1 MQKVKHWIFA
11 LSAISIG
18 LAASTGFAT
27 WKITSNNK
35 NSVDFTINA
44 DGDVTEDESSSIQI
58 NGIQKTTLM
67 NEGFQG
73 EGINTPSIWKVSNS
87 DPIGYSIVPTGTIK
101 VSLTLI
107 RPHDGLKLV
116 FSTMRGNN
124 SSVPEIYNLFRTLES
139 VTSSEKDRT
148 LKEQKRNPETAT
160 DSDKSGSHSVVLS
173 IPDSWSDQIKTVE
186 ITYRFN
192 LDNLKIKDQ
201 TTQAIRGNV
210 FQYTNFSK
218 TSLLVGY
225 AKEATE

>member
-44 DGDVTEDESSSIQI
+44 DGDVTEGESSYIQI
-58 NGIQKTTLM
+58 NGIQKTPLL

-73 EGINTPSIWKVSNS
+73 DGIDTPNIWNVSNS
-87 DPIGYSIVPTGTIK
+87 DPIGYPIVPTGTIK
-101 VSLTLI
+101 VNLTLT

-116 FSTMRGNN
+116 FSTIRGNN
-124 SSVPEIYNLFRTLES
+124 SSVPDIYNLFRTLES
-139 VTSSEKDRT
+139 VTSSEPDRT

-160 DSDKSGSHSVVLS
+160 DSDKSGSHSVVFS
-173 IPDSWSDQIKTVE
+173 IPDSWSDQSKMIE

-192 LDNLKIKDQ
+192 LDNLKNKDL
-201 TTQAIRGNV
+201 TAQAIRSNV
-210 FQYTNFSK
+210 FQYMNSSK

-225 AKEATE
+225 AKEGTE

>member
-44 DGDVTEDESSSIQI
+44 DGDVTEGESSSIQI
-58 NGIQKTTLM
+58 NDIQKTPLL

-73 EGINTPSIWKVSNS
+73 DGIDTPNIWNVSNS

-101 VSLTLI
+101 VNLTLT

-116 FSTMRGNN
+116 FSTVRGNN
-124 SSVPEIYNLFRTLES
+124 SSVSDTYNLFRTLES
-139 VTSSEKDRT
+139 VTSSEPERT
-148 LKEQKRNPETAT
+148 LKEQKRNPT
-160 DSDKSGSHSVVLS
+160 DSDKSGSHSVVFS
-173 IPDSWSDQIKTVE
+173 IPDSWSDQSKTID
-186 ITYRFN
+186 ITYSFN
-192 LDNLKIKDQ
+192 LDNLKIEGAGL
-201 TTQAIRGNV
+201 TPQAIRSNV
-210 FQYTNFSK
+210 FQYMNSSK

-225 AKEATE
+225 AKEGTE

>member
-11 LSAISIG
+11 LSTISIG

-44 DGDVTEDESSSIQI
+44 DGDVTEGESSYIRI
-58 NGIQKTTLM
+58 NDIQKTPLL

-73 EGINTPSIWKVSNS
+73 DGIDTPNIWNVSNS
-87 DPIGYSIVPTGTIK
+87 DPIGYPIVPTGIIK
-101 VSLTLI
+101 VNLTLS

-116 FSTMRGNN
+116 FSSLRGSN
-124 SSVPEIYNLFRTLES
+124 SSVSDIYNLFRTLES
-139 VTSSEKDRT
+139 VTSSEPDRT

-160 DSDKSGSHSVVLS
+160 SSDNSGSNSVVFS
-173 IPDSWSDQIKTVE
+173 VPDSWSNQTKTIE

-192 LDNLKIKDQ
+192 LDNLKIEGV
-201 TTQAIRGNV
+201 TTQAIRSFV
-210 FQYTNFSK
+210 FQYTNSSK
-218 TSLLVGY
+218 ISLLVGY